1 VSRVSRVQRIS
12 ERLIRA
18 ACRRLSE
25 DTRADR
31 CREWAAELPAI
42 LDDQSIRPSI
52 RRAVRALIYSA
63 GIARTTRRLSRAD
76 GRARPMR
83 SAQWR
88 NGAMDARP
96 PDVAVR
102 ATVGLAVYLVL
113 IFLVISLLRA
123 FPDLEGWPLRLGLG
137 LAAAFD
143 ACCIANVA
151 RADRVRYLPKWV
163 WALICLVQT
172 PLGGI
177 IYLSVGRVRRVPPV
191 PPGSVPPRSIP
202 PGSMPPRSA
211 FRR

>member
-1 VSRVSRVQRIS
+1 
-12 ERLIRA
+12 
-18 ACRRLSE
+18 
-25 DTRADR
+25 
-31 CREWAAELPAI
+31 
-42 LDDQSIRPSI
+42 
-52 RRAVRALIYSA
+52 
-63 GIARTTRRLSRAD
+63 
-76 GRARPMR
+76 
-83 SAQWR
+83 
-88 NGAMDARP
+88 MDARP

-123 FPDLEGWPLRLGLG
+123 FPALEGWPLRLGLG

-143 ACCIANVA
+143 VCCIANVA

-177 IYLSVGRVRRVPPV
+177 IYLSVGRIGRVPPI
-191 PPGSVPPRSIP
+191 PPGSVPPRSVP
-202 PGSMPPRSA
+202 PRSVPPRSA